1 MVEKIDWPK
10 YRDEDEYKQYLDIS
24 VVGDDIGMSD
34 QTEVSD
40 DDMKYDH
47 TFIQEQIVKPGLKR
61 IEEERRRKSSSSVKS
76 SEDDRRRNGGSTHG
90 KRPRLDAT
98 VVEEGSEDMPWVQ

>member
-1 MVEKIDWPK
+1 MVDKVDWPK

-24 VVGDDIGMSD
+24 VDDMSE
-34 QTEVSD
+34 TVSD

-61 IEEERRRKSSSSVKS
+61 IEEERRRKSSSVKS
-76 SEDDRRRNGGSTHG
+76 SDDRRKNGGSTHE
-90 KRPRLDAT
+90 KRPKVDTT
-98 VVEEGSEDMPWVQ
+98 VVEDGSEDMPWVQ